1 MMNYRQVVP
10 IAILCAILT
19 LELCETNVIKPKLNS
34 NRNEEENYH
43 QPKNPRSVSSVNATD
58 SHEPDEKVFNVSMS
72 TTTAMPI
79 SNIKIADQKYSQ
91 NASGEYK
98 HE

>member
-1 MMNYRQVVP
+1 MNFSQVVP

-19 LELCETNVIKPKLNS
+19 LELCETNAVKSKLNP
-34 NRNEEENYH
+34 NPNVEEVYH
-43 QPKNPRSVSSVNATD
+43 QPKNSRSSVNVTD
-58 SHEPDEKVFNVSMS
+58 PGEKVFNVSMPI
-72 TTTAMPI
+72 TTTAMPT

-91 NASGEYK
+91 NTSGEYK